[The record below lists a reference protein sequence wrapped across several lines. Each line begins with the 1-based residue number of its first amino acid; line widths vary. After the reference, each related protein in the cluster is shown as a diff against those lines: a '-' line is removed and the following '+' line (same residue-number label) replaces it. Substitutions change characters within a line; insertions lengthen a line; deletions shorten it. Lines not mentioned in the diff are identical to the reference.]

1 MIYDIVLHEL
11 ALYKS
16 TIGPLTNYQLWDE
29 KYDTN
34 RDLIHNYNTKK
45 LCFFFKSPSPCQ
57 SFYKVPLA
65 ALKQG
70 INFL

>member
-1 MIYDIVLHEL
+1 MIYDTYMIYDIVLHEL

-45 LCFFFKSPSPCQ
+45 LCFF
-57 SFYKVPLA
+57 
-65 ALKQG
+65 
-70 INFL
+70 

>member
-1 MIYDIVLHEL
+1 MIYDIYMIYDIVLHEL

-45 LCFFFKSPSPCQ
+45 LCFF
-57 SFYKVPLA
+57 
-65 ALKQG
+65 
-70 INFL
+70 

>member
-1 MIYDIVLHEL
+1 MIYDIYMIYDIVLHEL

-45 LCFFFKSPSPCQ
+45 LCFFEISKSMSILFLQ
-57 SFYKVPLA
+57 SSA
-65 ALKQG
+65 CSS
-70 INFL
+70 

>member
-1 MIYDIVLHEL
+1 MIYDIYMIYDIVLHEL

-45 LCFFFKSPSPCQ
+45 FFFEISKSMSILLQ
-57 SFYKVPLA
+57 SSA
-65 ALKQG
+65 CSS
-70 INFL
+70 